1 MIRGI
6 ATAVLVDRVRR
17 TAVANMSNYEQEHA
31 SFRLAIPEF
40 FNFGFD
46 VVDRWAEDPAKL
58 AMLWVDD
65 AGHSARYTFA
75 DIRRESNRFASVLQG
90 LGVRQ
95 GDGVMLVL
103 PRLPQ
108 WHSIIV
114 ALMKL
119 GAIPIPGTVLL
130 TPKDFE
136 YRMNMAEASV
146 VIVGEANAAKV
157 EAVRANCPTLQHCI
171 IVGHA
176 RPGWVEY
183 NAAMATASETF
194 IPVATRSTAPAI
206 IYFTSG

>member
-6 ATAVLVDRVRR
+6 ATAVLVDRMRR

-46 VVDRWAEDPAKL
+46 VVDEWAKNPSTL

-75 DIRRESNRFASVLQG
+75 DIRRASNRFASVLQG

-108 WHSIIV
+108 WHSIVV
-114 ALMKL
+114 ALLKL
-119 GAIPIPGTVLL
+119 GAIPMPGTVLL

-136 YRMNMAEASV
+136 YRINMAEASAV
-146 VIVGEANAAKV
+146 TVDEANAAKV
-157 EAVRANCPTLQHCI
+157 EAVRANCPTLQHF
-171 IVGHA
+171 VVLGDA
-176 RPGWVEY
+176 RPG
-183 NAAMATASETF
+183 
-194 IPVATRSTAPAI
+194 
-206 IYFTSG
+206 